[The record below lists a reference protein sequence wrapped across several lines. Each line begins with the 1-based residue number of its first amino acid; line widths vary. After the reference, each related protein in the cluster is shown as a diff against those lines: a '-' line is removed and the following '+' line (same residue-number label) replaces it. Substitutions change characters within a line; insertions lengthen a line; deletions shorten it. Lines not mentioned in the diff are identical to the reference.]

1 MGNPFESPYESL
13 RQSII
18 DESKKKAAKRQKRW
32 QDDDGDNK
40 WYEKSDVDGKI
51 SDREKK
57 EKEKNSKKEVKEAD
71 SLSGQVDR
79 WEAARQKRMKQR
91 QSYERPH
98 WIPRD
103 QDHEDNWGSSKGEK
117 RKPQKKNANLQNEE
131 GIADI
136 IARLEKKRISKG
148 GDAKDSPLPSMRK
161 YHADKKKKVKE
172 AYEVSNADKKG
183 NTKAWQGYQ
192 SGQKSRVDG
201 KPLYKAG
208 AGLTKEDTLI
218 ETAVDYF
225 ISEGINE
232 EGIDLIIED
241 IGIDTFTDFVLDFP
255 EQLDEERKARRAT
268 KRNLENLKT
277 KTIPAAKAKEAKR
290 QSSGTGEYKSSKKK
304 PKLGAPSYVTAV
316 KAGKKKAVAKKKVA
330 VATKKAKAK
339 QPAKK
344 ATKQGL
350 LGKVKGYVKKGVA
363 AHNKARAA
371 GKVPEK
377 RVKDFAKGFA
387 SGVSGTVKFAKK
399 AKKALTDEYSS
410 WRDEI
415 GFVSEA
421 AKRPKLDI
429 KTNVKNKIEVNPNV
443 KTEEVSSV
451 KKSSD
456 VVATDE
462 GTAYGIW
469 KGDGKGLGK
478 PDYHRGT
485 GEKVVARTQKW
496 MKGKGQKGAPG
507 LNAMKART
515 AEHEA
520 RRGVKKEETELDER
534 LGGKGYSRRATGGGG
549 DWPDSDRGGGHKSV
563 KRAGGTVKKKSPTYL
578 AYVHNKSKDPSKK
591 EDSLPTTFEARVDQG
606 RSDYGKATIRN
617 WRHSG
622 PKTVDP
628 AMFDPDNKRGKT
640 IDKRREE
647 HKARRGVKGAKVPTY
662 KKEEF
667 ELEEERSAR
676 KMNVRTKKTIQTTI
690 AKNAAAEA
698 KRKEK
703 KTGEYKETPKKKPKL
718 GLGYTTVVKH
728 AQAKKAAAKKTPI
741 TRATAKKAEK
751 KTAPSTKSV
760 ARTKAQYKGEGAPG
774 LDAHKE
780 RIAKHEAKRGVKKPK
795 AAKKTPVTKATTTKP
810 APKKAAARKS
820 VTSTPITKAASTPKK
835 KKTFGEFVKQGVKR
849 HRKATQGA
857 RVFGKGF
864 AKGVKKSV
872 KFAKDV
878 KKVVTNEQVNR
889 ISKMVKAI
897 RRKKEVLKQPTMDHT
912 TKKLHKWRKDKE
924 QEEREKY
931 VSPFKPID
939 YND

>member
-32 QDDDGDNK
+32 QDDDGDGK

-51 SDREKK
+51 SKRE
-57 EKEKNSKKEVKEAD
+57 KKEVKEAD
-71 SLSGQVDR
+71 SLAGQVSR

-148 GDAKDSPLPSMRK
+148 GDPKDSPLPSMRK

-172 AYEVSNADKKG
+172 AYEVNNADRKG

-192 SGQKSRVDG
+192 SGQKSKVDG

-268 KRNLENLKT
+268 KRNLETLKT

-290 QSSGTGEYKSSKKK
+290 QASGSGEYKSSKKK
-304 PKLGAPSYVTAV
+304 ARLGAPSYVTTV

-330 VATKKAKAK
+330 AATKKAKAK

-421 AKRPKLDI
+421 VKRPKLDI

-469 KGDGKGLGK
+469 RGDGKGLGK

-496 MKGKGQKGAPG
+496 MKSKAKPGEKVGAPG
-507 LNAMKART
+507 LTAMKDRT
-515 AEHEA
+515 AEHKA

-628 AMFDPDNKRGKT
+628 AMFDPENKRGKT
-640 IDKRREE
+640 IEKRRAE

-662 KKEEF
+662 KKEDLTIKNIDGSKTEIID
-667 ELEEERSAR
+667 LVPAPKMRSALDL
-676 KMNVRTKKTIQTTI
+676 VTTEALSLFERTRY
-690 AKNAAAEA
+690 A
-698 KRKEK
+698 K
-703 KTGEYKETPKKKPKL
+703 KTGKSAKTGKASKK
-718 GLGYTTVVKH
+718 GGRGAVKDKALAAVLADITKKH
-728 AQAKKAAAKKTPI
+728 GKGAIAGQGGSKQTKKVKGAKS
-741 TRATAKKAEK
+741 TAGTGK
-751 KTAPSTKSV
+751 
-760 ARTKAQYKGEGAPG
+760 Y
-774 LDAHKE
+774 
-780 RIAKHEAKRGVKKPK
+780 
-795 AAKKTPVTKATTTKP
+795 
-810 APKKAAARKS
+810 
-820 VTSTPITKAASTPKK
+820 TKAASSKK
-835 KKTFGEFVKQGVKR
+835 ALASKAKKAGFKS
-849 HRKATQGA
+849 TQGYVDTMA
-857 RVFGKGF
+857 RYGGESNYKKGR
-864 AKGVKKSV
+864 GLG
-872 KFAKDV
+872 
-878 KKVVTNEQVNR
+878 T
-889 ISKMVKAI
+889 
-897 RRKKEVLKQPTMDHT
+897 
-912 TKKLHKWRKDKE
+912 
-924 QEEREKY
+924 
-931 VSPFKPID
+931 
-939 YND
+939 

>member
-51 SDREKK
+51 SKRE
-57 EKEKNSKKEVKEAD
+57 KKEVKEAD

-192 SGQKSRVDG
+192 SGQKSKVDG

-421 AKRPKLDI
+421 VKRPKLDI

-534 LGGKGYSRRATGGGG
+534 LGGKGYSKKATGGGG

-640 IDKRREE
+640 IDKRRAE

-662 KKEEF
+662 KKEDLTIKNIDGSKTEIID
-667 ELEEERSAR
+667 LVPAPKMRSALDL
-676 KMNVRTKKTIQTTI
+676 VTTEALSLFERTRY
-690 AKNAAAEA
+690 A
-698 KRKEK
+698 K
-703 KTGEYKETPKKKPKL
+703 KTGKNAKTGKASKK
-718 GLGYTTVVKH
+718 GGRGAVKDKALAAVLADITKKH
-728 AQAKKAAAKKTPI
+728 GKGAIAGQGGSKQTKKVKGAKS
-741 TRATAKKAEK
+741 TAGTGK
-751 KTAPSTKSV
+751 
-760 ARTKAQYKGEGAPG
+760 Y
-774 LDAHKE
+774 
-780 RIAKHEAKRGVKKPK
+780 
-795 AAKKTPVTKATTTKP
+795 
-810 APKKAAARKS
+810 
-820 VTSTPITKAASTPKK
+820 TKAASSKK
-835 KKTFGEFVKQGVKR
+835 ALTSKAKKAGFKS
-849 HRKATQGA
+849 TQGYVDTMA
-857 RVFGKGF
+857 RYGGESNYKKGR
-864 AKGVKKSV
+864 GLG
-872 KFAKDV
+872 
-878 KKVVTNEQVNR
+878 T
-889 ISKMVKAI
+889 
-897 RRKKEVLKQPTMDHT
+897 
-912 TKKLHKWRKDKE
+912 
-924 QEEREKY
+924 
-931 VSPFKPID
+931 
-939 YND
+939 

>member
-51 SDREKK
+51 SKRE
-57 EKEKNSKKEVKEAD
+57 KKEVKEAD

-192 SGQKSRVDG
+192 SGQKSKVDG

-421 AKRPKLDI
+421 VKRPKLDI

-469 KGDGKGLGK
+469 RGDGKGLGK

-578 AYVHNKSKDPSKK
+578 AYVHNKSNTSKK

-628 AMFDPDNKRGKT
+628 AMFDPENKRGKT

-662 KKEEF
+662 RKEDLTIKNIDGSKTEIID
-667 ELEEERSAR
+667 LVPAPKMRSALDL
-676 KMNVRTKKTIQTTI
+676 VTTEALSLFERTRY
-690 AKNAAAEA
+690 A
-698 KRKEK
+698 K
-703 KTGEYKETPKKKPKL
+703 KTGKSAKTGKASKK
-718 GLGYTTVVKH
+718 GGRGAVKDKALAAVLADITKKH
-728 AQAKKAAAKKTPI
+728 GKGAIAGQGGSKQTKKVKGAKS
-741 TRATAKKAEK
+741 TAGTGK
-751 KTAPSTKSV
+751 
-760 ARTKAQYKGEGAPG
+760 Y
-774 LDAHKE
+774 
-780 RIAKHEAKRGVKKPK
+780 
-795 AAKKTPVTKATTTKP
+795 
-810 APKKAAARKS
+810 
-820 VTSTPITKAASTPKK
+820 TKAASSKK
-835 KKTFGEFVKQGVKR
+835 ALASKAKKAGFKS
-849 HRKATQGA
+849 TQGYVDTMA
-857 RVFGKGF
+857 RYGGESNYKKGR
-864 AKGVKKSV
+864 GLG
-872 KFAKDV
+872 
-878 KKVVTNEQVNR
+878 T
-889 ISKMVKAI
+889 
-897 RRKKEVLKQPTMDHT
+897 
-912 TKKLHKWRKDKE
+912 
-924 QEEREKY
+924 
-931 VSPFKPID
+931 
-939 YND
+939 

>member
-32 QDDDGDNK
+32 QDDDCDGK
-40 WYEKSDVDGKI
+40 WYEKSDTDGKV
-51 SDREKK
+51 SKREKK
-57 EKEKNSKKEVKEAD
+57 AQAKHYKYEEIEVKEAD
-71 SLSGQVDR
+71 SLSAQVAR
-79 WEAARQKRMKQR
+79 WEAGRQRRMKR
-91 QSYERPH
+91 SGSYERPN

-103 QDHEDNWGSSKGEK
+103 QDHEDRYGSSKGEK
-117 RKPQKKNANLQNEE
+117 KKPQKTHANLQNEE

-192 SGQKSRVDG
+192 SGQKSKVDG

-421 AKRPKLDI
+421 VKRPKLDI

-478 PDYHRGT
+478 PDYHKGT

-549 DWPDSDRGGGHKSV
+549 DWPNSDRGGGHKSV

-591 EDSLPTTFEARVDQG
+591 EDSLPTTFEAKVDKG

-622 PKTVDP
+622 PSTVEP
-628 AMFDPDNKRGKT
+628 AMFDPENKRGKT

-662 KKEEF
+662 KKEDLTIKNIDGSKTEIID
-667 ELEEERSAR
+667 LVPAPKMRSALDL
-676 KMNVRTKKTIQTTI
+676 VTTEALSLFERTRY
-690 AKNAAAEA
+690 A
-698 KRKEK
+698 K
-703 KTGEYKETPKKKPKL
+703 KTGKSAKTGKASKK
-718 GLGYTTVVKH
+718 GGRGAVKDKALAAVLADITKKH
-728 AQAKKAAAKKTPI
+728 GKGAIAGQGGSKQTKKVKGAKS
-741 TRATAKKAEK
+741 TAGTGK
-751 KTAPSTKSV
+751 
-760 ARTKAQYKGEGAPG
+760 Y
-774 LDAHKE
+774 
-780 RIAKHEAKRGVKKPK
+780 
-795 AAKKTPVTKATTTKP
+795 
-810 APKKAAARKS
+810 
-820 VTSTPITKAASTPKK
+820 TKAASSKK
-835 KKTFGEFVKQGVKR
+835 ALASKAKKAGFKS
-849 HRKATQGA
+849 TQGYVDTMA
-857 RVFGKGF
+857 RYGGESNYKKGR
-864 AKGVKKSV
+864 GLG
-872 KFAKDV
+872 
-878 KKVVTNEQVNR
+878 T
-889 ISKMVKAI
+889 
-897 RRKKEVLKQPTMDHT
+897 
-912 TKKLHKWRKDKE
+912 
-924 QEEREKY
+924 
-931 VSPFKPID
+931 
-939 YND
+939 

>member
-32 QDDDGDNK
+32 QDDDADGK

-51 SDREKK
+51 SKRE
-57 EKEKNSKKEVKEAD
+57 KKEVKEAD
-71 SLSGQVDR
+71 SLSGQVSR

-91 QSYERPH
+91 QSYERPS

-117 RKPQKKNANLQNEE
+117 KKPQKKNANLQNEE

-304 PKLGAPSYVTAV
+304 PKLGGPSYVTAV

-421 AKRPKLDI
+421 VKRPKLDI

-478 PDYHRGT
+478 PDYHKGT

-507 LNAMKART
+507 LTAMKDRT

-662 KKEEF
+662 KKEDLTIKNIDGSKTEIID
-667 ELEEERSAR
+667 LVPAPKMRSALDL
-676 KMNVRTKKTIQTTI
+676 VTTEALSLFERTRY
-690 AKNAAAEA
+690 A
-698 KRKEK
+698 K
-703 KTGEYKETPKKKPKL
+703 KTGKSAKTGKASKK
-718 GLGYTTVVKH
+718 GGRGAVKDKALAAVLADITKKH
-728 AQAKKAAAKKTPI
+728 GKGAIAGQGGSKQTKKVKGAKS
-741 TRATAKKAEK
+741 TAGTGK
-751 KTAPSTKSV
+751 
-760 ARTKAQYKGEGAPG
+760 Y
-774 LDAHKE
+774 
-780 RIAKHEAKRGVKKPK
+780 
-795 AAKKTPVTKATTTKP
+795 
-810 APKKAAARKS
+810 
-820 VTSTPITKAASTPKK
+820 TKAASSKK
-835 KKTFGEFVKQGVKR
+835 ALTSKAKKAGFKS
-849 HRKATQGA
+849 TQGYVDTMA
-857 RVFGKGF
+857 RYGGESNYKKGR
-864 AKGVKKSV
+864 GLG
-872 KFAKDV
+872 
-878 KKVVTNEQVNR
+878 T
-889 ISKMVKAI
+889 
-897 RRKKEVLKQPTMDHT
+897 
-912 TKKLHKWRKDKE
+912 
-924 QEEREKY
+924 
-931 VSPFKPID
+931 
-939 YND
+939 

>member
-32 QDDDGDNK
+32 QDDDADGK

-51 SDREKK
+51 SKRE
-57 EKEKNSKKEVKEAD
+57 KKEVKEAD
-71 SLSGQVDR
+71 SLSAQVAR
-79 WEAARQKRMKQR
+79 WEAGRQRRMKR
-91 QSYERPH
+91 SGSYERPN

-103 QDHEDNWGSSKGEK
+103 QDHEDRYGSSKGEK
-117 RKPQKKNANLQNEE
+117 RKPQKTHANLQNEE

-172 AYEVSNADKKG
+172 AYEVNNADRKG

-192 SGQKSRVDG
+192 SGQKSKVDG

-421 AKRPKLDI
+421 VKRPKLDI

-469 KGDGKGLGK
+469 RGDGKGLGK
-478 PDYHRGT
+478 PDYHKGT

-534 LGGKGYSRRATGGGG
+534 LGGKGYKPYTSLTGKKVSG
-549 DWPDSDRGGGHKSV
+549 DWEDSDRGGGHKSV

-578 AYVHNKSKDPSKK
+578 AYVHNKSNTSKK
-591 EDSLPTTFEARVDQG
+591 EDSLPTTFEAKAEKKGRHPRDQKELDKAQEYIKKNPNFGKVSEAKVDKG

-617 WRHSG
+617 WRRSG
-622 PKTVDP
+622 PDTVEP
-628 AMFDPDNKRGKT
+628 AMFDPENKRGKT

-647 HKARRGVKGAKVPTY
+647 HKARRGVKKAKVPTY
-662 KKEEF
+662 TKEETID
-667 ELEEERSAR
+667 EEGYDRMRDKHLERGGIGAVGSHSRRSTNYHSR
-676 KMNVRTKKTIQTTI
+676 PDTPEQK
-690 AKNAAAEA
+690 
-698 KRKEK
+698 KRK
-703 KTGEYKETPKKKPKL
+703 
-718 GLGYTTVVKH
+718 
-728 AQAKKAAAKKTPI
+728 QAASDQAY
-741 TRATAKKAEK
+741 
-751 KTAPSTKSV
+751 KSV
-760 ARTKAQYKGEGAPG
+760 VDKLK
-774 LDAHKE
+774 
-780 RIAKHEAKRGVKKPK
+780 KRYGDGVM
-795 AAKKTPVTKATTTKP
+795 TSS
-810 APKKAAARKS
+810 RK
-820 VTSTPITKAASTPKK
+820 
-835 KKTFGEFVKQGVKR
+835 
-849 HRKATQGA
+849 
-857 RVFGKGF
+857 
-864 AKGVKKSV
+864 
-872 KFAKDV
+872 
-878 KKVVTNEQVNR
+878 
-889 ISKMVKAI
+889 I
-897 RRKKEVLKQPTMDHT
+897 RNGKEVK
-912 TKKLHKWRKDKE
+912 
-924 QEEREKY
+924 
-931 VSPFKPID
+931 
-939 YND
+939 

>member
-32 QDDDGDNK
+32 QDDDADGK

-51 SDREKK
+51 SKRE
-57 EKEKNSKKEVKEAD
+57 KKEVKEAD
-71 SLSGQVDR
+71 SLSAQVAR
-79 WEAARQKRMKQR
+79 WEAGRQRRMKR
-91 QSYERPH
+91 SGSYERPN

-103 QDHEDNWGSSKGEK
+103 QDHEDRYGSSKGEK
-117 RKPQKKNANLQNEE
+117 RKPQKTHANLQNEE

-172 AYEVSNADKKG
+172 AYEVNNADRKG

-192 SGQKSRVDG
+192 SGQKSKVDG

-421 AKRPKLDI
+421 VKRPKLDI

-469 KGDGKGLGK
+469 RGDGKGLGK

-496 MKGKGQKGAPG
+496 MKSKAKPGEKVGAPG
-507 LNAMKART
+507 LTAMKDRT
-515 AEHEA
+515 AEHKA

-578 AYVHNKSKDPSKK
+578 AYVHNKSNTSKK
-591 EDSLPTTFEARVDQG
+591 EDSLPTTFEAKAEKKGRHPRDQKELDKAQEYIKKNPNFGKVSEAKVDKG

-662 KKEEF
+662 KKEEYSDW
-667 ELEEERSAR
+667 RSDSI
-676 KMNVRTKKTIQTTI
+676 TIQDADGKDFVEI
-690 AKNAAAEA
+690 IDIIKAGSL
-698 KRKEK
+698 RKEQ
-703 KTGEYKETPKKKPKL
+703 KEPKGGDRRPEVKSTKKPK
-718 GLGYTTVVKH
+718 GGD
-728 AQAKKAAAKKTPI
+728 
-741 TRATAKKAEK
+741 TR
-751 KTAPSTKSV
+751 PGVQQDPKSKNALQINKIV
-760 ARTKAQYKGEGAPG
+760 GT
-774 LDAHKE
+774 
-780 RIAKHEAKRGVKKPK
+780 
-795 AAKKTPVTKATTTKP
+795 
-810 APKKAAARKS
+810 
-820 VTSTPITKAASTPKK
+820 
-835 KKTFGEFVKQGVKR
+835 
-849 HRKATQGA
+849 
-857 RVFGKGF
+857 
-864 AKGVKKSV
+864 
-872 KFAKDV
+872 
-878 KKVVTNEQVNR
+878 
-889 ISKMVKAI
+889 
-897 RRKKEVLKQPTMDHT
+897 
-912 TKKLHKWRKDKE
+912 
-924 QEEREKY
+924 
-931 VSPFKPID
+931 
-939 YND
+939 

>member
-51 SDREKK
+51 SKRE
-57 EKEKNSKKEVKEAD
+57 KKEVKEAD

-192 SGQKSRVDG
+192 SGQKSKVDG

-421 AKRPKLDI
+421 VKRPKLDI

-534 LGGKGYSRRATGGGG
+534 LGGKGYSKKATGGGG

-640 IDKRREE
+640 IDKRRAE

-662 KKEEF
+662 KKEDLTIKNIDGSKTEIID
-667 ELEEERSAR
+667 LVPAPKMRSALDL
-676 KMNVRTKKTIQTTI
+676 VTTEALSLFERTRY
-690 AKNAAAEA
+690 A
-698 KRKEK
+698 K
-703 KTGEYKETPKKKPKL
+703 KTGKSAKTGKASKK
-718 GLGYTTVVKH
+718 GGRGAVKDKALAAVLADITKKH
-728 AQAKKAAAKKTPI
+728 GKGAIAGQGGSKQTKKVKGAKS
-741 TRATAKKAEK
+741 TAGTGK
-751 KTAPSTKSV
+751 
-760 ARTKAQYKGEGAPG
+760 Y
-774 LDAHKE
+774 
-780 RIAKHEAKRGVKKPK
+780 
-795 AAKKTPVTKATTTKP
+795 
-810 APKKAAARKS
+810 
-820 VTSTPITKAASTPKK
+820 TKAASSKK
-835 KKTFGEFVKQGVKR
+835 ALTSKAKKAGFKS
-849 HRKATQGA
+849 TQGYVDTMA
-857 RVFGKGF
+857 RYGGESNYKKGR
-864 AKGVKKSV
+864 GLG
-872 KFAKDV
+872 
-878 KKVVTNEQVNR
+878 T
-889 ISKMVKAI
+889 
-897 RRKKEVLKQPTMDHT
+897 
-912 TKKLHKWRKDKE
+912 
-924 QEEREKY
+924 
-931 VSPFKPID
+931 
-939 YND
+939 

>member
-32 QDDDGDNK
+32 QDDDGDGK

-51 SDREKK
+51 SKRE
-57 EKEKNSKKEVKEAD
+57 KKEVKEAD
-71 SLSGQVDR
+71 SLAGQVSR

-148 GDAKDSPLPSMRK
+148 GDPKDSPLPSMRK

-172 AYEVSNADKKG
+172 AYEVNNADRKG

-192 SGQKSRVDG
+192 SGQKSKVDG

-268 KRNLENLKT
+268 KRNLETLKT

-290 QSSGTGEYKSSKKK
+290 QASGSGEYKSSKKK
-304 PKLGAPSYVTAV
+304 ARLGAPSYVTTV

-421 AKRPKLDI
+421 VKRPKLDI

-469 KGDGKGLGK
+469 RGDGKGLGK

-496 MKGKGQKGAPG
+496 MKSKAKPGEKVGAPG
-507 LNAMKART
+507 LTAMKDRT
-515 AEHEA
+515 AEHKA

-534 LGGKGYSRRATGGGG
+534 LGGKGYKPYTSLTGKKVSG
-549 DWPDSDRGGGHKSV
+549 DWEDSDRGGGHKSV

-578 AYVHNKSKDPSKK
+578 AYVHNKSNTSKK

-628 AMFDPDNKRGKT
+628 AMFDPENKRGKT
-640 IDKRREE
+640 IEKRRAE

-662 KKEEF
+662 KKEDLTIKNIDGSKTEIID
-667 ELEEERSAR
+667 LVPAPKMRSALDL
-676 KMNVRTKKTIQTTI
+676 VTTEALSLFERTRY
-690 AKNAAAEA
+690 A
-698 KRKEK
+698 K
-703 KTGEYKETPKKKPKL
+703 KTGKSAKTGKASKK
-718 GLGYTTVVKH
+718 GGRGAVKDKALAAVLADITKKH
-728 AQAKKAAAKKTPI
+728 GKGAIAGQGGSKQTKKVKGAKS
-741 TRATAKKAEK
+741 TAGTGK
-751 KTAPSTKSV
+751 
-760 ARTKAQYKGEGAPG
+760 Y
-774 LDAHKE
+774 
-780 RIAKHEAKRGVKKPK
+780 
-795 AAKKTPVTKATTTKP
+795 
-810 APKKAAARKS
+810 
-820 VTSTPITKAASTPKK
+820 TKAASSKK
-835 KKTFGEFVKQGVKR
+835 ALASKAKKAGFKS
-849 HRKATQGA
+849 TQGYVDTMA
-857 RVFGKGF
+857 RYGGESNYKKGR
-864 AKGVKKSV
+864 GLG
-872 KFAKDV
+872 
-878 KKVVTNEQVNR
+878 T
-889 ISKMVKAI
+889 
-897 RRKKEVLKQPTMDHT
+897 
-912 TKKLHKWRKDKE
+912 
-924 QEEREKY
+924 
-931 VSPFKPID
+931 
-939 YND
+939 

>member
-51 SDREKK
+51 SKRE
-57 EKEKNSKKEVKEAD
+57 KKEVKEAD
-71 SLSGQVDR
+71 SLAGQVSR

-148 GDAKDSPLPSMRK
+148 GDPKDSPLPSMRK

-192 SGQKSRVDG
+192 SGQKSKVDG

-290 QSSGTGEYKSSKKK
+290 QASGTGEYKSSKKK
-304 PKLGAPSYVTAV
+304 PRLGAPSYVTTV

-330 VATKKAKAK
+330 AATKKAKAK

-421 AKRPKLDI
+421 VKRPKLDI

-469 KGDGKGLGK
+469 RGDGKGLGK

-534 LGGKGYSRRATGGGG
+534 LGGKGYSKKATGGGG

-578 AYVHNKSKDPSKK
+578 AYVHNKSNTSKK

-622 PKTVDP
+622 PSTVEP
-628 AMFDPDNKRGKT
+628 AMFDPENKRGKT
-640 IDKRREE
+640 IEKRREE

-662 KKEEF
+662 RKEDLTIKNIDGSKTEIID
-667 ELEEERSAR
+667 LVPAPKMRSALDL
-676 KMNVRTKKTIQTTI
+676 VTTEALSLFERTRY
-690 AKNAAAEA
+690 A
-698 KRKEK
+698 K
-703 KTGEYKETPKKKPKL
+703 KTGKSAKTGKASKK
-718 GLGYTTVVKH
+718 GGRGAVKDKALAAVLADITKKH
-728 AQAKKAAAKKTPI
+728 GKGAIAGQGGSKQTKKVKGAKS
-741 TRATAKKAEK
+741 TAGTGK
-751 KTAPSTKSV
+751 
-760 ARTKAQYKGEGAPG
+760 Y
-774 LDAHKE
+774 
-780 RIAKHEAKRGVKKPK
+780 
-795 AAKKTPVTKATTTKP
+795 
-810 APKKAAARKS
+810 
-820 VTSTPITKAASTPKK
+820 TKAASSKK
-835 KKTFGEFVKQGVKR
+835 ALASKAKKAGFKS
-849 HRKATQGA
+849 TQGYVDTMA
-857 RVFGKGF
+857 RYGGESNYKKGR
-864 AKGVKKSV
+864 GLG
-872 KFAKDV
+872 
-878 KKVVTNEQVNR
+878 T
-889 ISKMVKAI
+889 
-897 RRKKEVLKQPTMDHT
+897 
-912 TKKLHKWRKDKE
+912 
-924 QEEREKY
+924 
-931 VSPFKPID
+931 
-939 YND
+939 